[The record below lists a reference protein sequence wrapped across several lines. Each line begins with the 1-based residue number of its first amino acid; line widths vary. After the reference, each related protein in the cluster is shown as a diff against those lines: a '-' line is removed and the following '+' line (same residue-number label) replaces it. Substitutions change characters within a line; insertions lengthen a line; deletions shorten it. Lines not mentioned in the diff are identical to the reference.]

1 MQSNLFFLHDHANW
15 LELPTFLINI
25 FLQEGFLSDIGDIK
39 GVQHIIILSQVFI
52 SPWTC
57 LLSDGTFY
65 LVRHGLIISLQ
76 LAAYKGSSGI
86 QALMNSKARK
96 LAERDEAA
104 VIASGIPYTI
114 IRAGL
119 LQNNP
124 GGEQGFSF
132 REVIFIFLLFSVF
145 PYSRWQLGHS
155 LLTI

>member
-1 MQSNLFFLHDHANW
+1 M
-15 LELPTFLINI
+15 
-25 FLQEGFLSDIGDIK
+25 
-39 GVQHIIILSQVFI
+39 
-52 SPWTC
+52 
-57 LLSDGTFY
+57 
-65 LVRHGLIISLQ
+65 Q

-119 LQNNP
+119 LQNSP

-132 REVIFIFLLFSVF
+132 REVIFISLLFSVF
-145 PYSRWQLGHS
+145 PYSR
-155 LLTI
+155 